1 MLYSFFQLW
10 LPRLFQ
16 ICFGCERQGVE
27 NIPREGGLILAANH
41 ISNWDPPVA
50 AAFVPR
56 KVHYMAKE
64 ELFRVPL
71 FSQAIRALG
80 AFPVR
85 RGASDRAAIRK
96 AINLLAD
103 GACLGVFPEGTRSRT
118 GQLGKAE
125 PGLALLAV
133 KSGAPVVP
141 TAIVGT
147 NRIFSKSCFFPR
159 VKIRYG
165 KPLAFT
171 ADRADRAAMQAFS
184 DQVMA
189 EIEKLLQDAQK

>member
-16 ICFGCERQGVE
+16 LCFGCERQGVE

-147 NRIFSKSCFFPR
+147 NRIFSKGCFFPR
-159 VKIRYG
+159 VEIRYG

>member
-1 MLYSFFQLW
+1 MLYSFFKLW
-10 LPRLFQ
+10 LPKLFQ
-16 ICFGCERQGVE
+16 LCFGCKCSGLE
-27 NIPREGGLILAANH
+27 NIPEEGGVILAANH

-56 KVHYMAKE
+56 NVCYMAKE
-64 ELFRVPL
+64 ELFRIPL
-71 FSQAIRALG
+71 FGRAIRALG

-96 AINLLAD
+96 AINLLSD

-118 GQLGKAE
+118 GALGKAE

-141 TAIVGT
+141 AAIVGT
-147 NRIFSKSCFFPR
+147 NRIFSKGCFFPR
-159 VKIRYG
+159 VEIRYG
-165 KPLAFT
+165 KPLTFT
-171 ADRADRAAMQAFS
+171 AERADRAAMQAFS
-184 DQVMA
+184 DRVMA
-189 EIEKLLQDAQK
+189 EIGKLLEEPQK

>member
-10 LPRLFQ
+10 LPKLFQ
-16 ICFGCERQGVE
+16 LCFGCKHSGVE
-27 NIPREGGLILAANH
+27 NIPKEGGVILAANH

-56 KVHYMAKE
+56 KVCYMAKE
-64 ELFRVPL
+64 ELFHVPL
-71 FSQAIRALG
+71 FGRVIRALG

-96 AINLLAD
+96 AINLLES

-118 GQLGKAE
+118 GALGKAE
-125 PGLALLAV
+125 PGLALLAL

-141 TAIVGT
+141 AAIVGT
-147 NRIFSKSCFFPR
+147 NRIFSRGCFFPR
-159 VKIRYG
+159 VEIRYG
-165 KPLAFT
+165 EPLVFA
-171 ADRADRAAMQAFS
+171 ADRADRAAMQEFS
-184 DQVMA
+184 DHVMA
-189 EIEKLLQDAQK
+189 EIAKLLAKSQK